1 MLSMEADA
9 LTSTVE
15 QIGHQLEEDGFH
27 IRPLH
32 VVPPNSDLDPED
44 DPYSISSIYNNLI
57 STLPAHSL
65 GLKAAD
71 ITTKV
76 QTIREIAVDVGLS
89 HIGAL
94 RLPTETESSSFSNL
108 RRFHNI
114 HPSVQISGPAEH
126 ILDKWGELPQVEMPR
141 ETVSKRKRRVKL
153 DESQNVVASI
163 TMSQTN
169 IPFNTAILSSQRSI
183 DGDTPFTMSQPE
195 RGVHG
200 TRKLRKKTR
209 RSGF

>member
-32 VVPPNSDLDPED
+32 VVPPNSDLDPEE
-44 DPYSISSIYNNLI
+44 DPYSISSIYNSLI

-71 ITTKV
+71 IIIKV
-76 QTIREIAVDVGLS
+76 QTIREIAIDVGLA
-89 HIGAL
+89 HIGVL
-94 RLPTETESSSFSNL
+94 RLHTETESSSFNNL

-114 HPSVQISGPAEH
+114 HPSVQISGPAKY
-126 ILDKWGELPQVEMPR
+126 ILEKWGELPQVEEPW
-141 ETVSKRKRRVKL
+141 EAVSKRKRRVKL
-153 DESQNVVASI
+153 DESQNVI
-163 TMSQTN
+163 TDIIIS
-169 IPFNTAILSSQRSI
+169 
-183 DGDTPFTMSQPE
+183 
-195 RGVHG
+195 
-200 TRKLRKKTR
+200 
-209 RSGF
+209 